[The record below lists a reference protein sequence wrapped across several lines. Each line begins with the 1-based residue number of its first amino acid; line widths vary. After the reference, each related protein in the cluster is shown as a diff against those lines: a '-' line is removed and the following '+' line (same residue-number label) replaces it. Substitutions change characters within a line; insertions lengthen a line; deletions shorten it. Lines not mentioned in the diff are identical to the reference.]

1 MATSS
6 GPVEMDAMFIK
17 ALKLLHSRHP
27 DSLEQ
32 LRALRDEAI
41 RQYSQQ
47 VPPSKTAKVLDSSS
61 ESNQQL
67 YYTSTYSNML
77 ISQKKTSSVNKLY
90 IRIIILHEM

>member
-1 MATSS
+1 MYQLKVGDLWSDLINNMATSS

-61 ESNQQL
+61 ESIE
-67 YYTSTYSNML
+67 Y
-77 ISQKKTSSVNKLY
+77 
-90 IRIIILHEM
+90 

>member
-67 YYTSTYSNML
+67 YYTST
-77 ISQKKTSSVNKLY
+77 QKKTSSVNKLY
-90 IRIIILHEM
+90 IRIIILHEI